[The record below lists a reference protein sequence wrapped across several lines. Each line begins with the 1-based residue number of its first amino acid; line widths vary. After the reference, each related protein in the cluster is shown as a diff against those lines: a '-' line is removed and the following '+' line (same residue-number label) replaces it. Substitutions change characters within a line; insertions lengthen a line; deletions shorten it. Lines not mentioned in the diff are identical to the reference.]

1 VKFWHQTQQIKL
13 IEDEL
18 DDHRMELVKR
28 VLTVQDHLGV
38 ETGPLDAEAISLSG
52 MHKDMKDGTFIE

>member
-1 VKFWHQTQQIKL
+1 
-13 IEDEL
+13 
-18 DDHRMELVKR
+18 MELVKR